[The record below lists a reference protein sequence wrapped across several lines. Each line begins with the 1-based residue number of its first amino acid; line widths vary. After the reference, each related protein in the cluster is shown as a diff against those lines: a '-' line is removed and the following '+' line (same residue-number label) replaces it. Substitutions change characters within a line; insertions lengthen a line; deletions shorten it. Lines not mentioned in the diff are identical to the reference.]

1 MAALL
6 VVEFDALLRP
16 VVTLNVRAPLLLLCP
31 VEMEEDDIPLPTLLI
46 FVRPGDD
53 DRRLWPFETALDAGE
68 EERWAWVV
76 GMPLASLD
84 ISILDVECP
93 ELERPPLLRMLPLLL
108 ILPDSQCGERGDDLR
123 P

>member
-6 VVEFDALLRP
+6 VVEFDALLRLA
-16 VVTLNVRAPLLLLCP
+16 VTLNVRAPLLLLCP
-31 VEMEEDDIPLPTLLI
+31 VEMEEDDIPLPPLLV
-46 FVRPGDD
+46 FAGPGDD
-53 DRRLWPFETALDAGE
+53 DRRLWPFKIALDAGE

-84 ISILDVECP
+84 ISILDIEFP
-93 ELERPPLLRMLPLLL
+93 ELERLPLLRMLLLL
-108 ILPDSQCGERGDDLR
+108 LTLPDSQCGERGDDLR

>member
-1 MAALL
+1 MCVICDKAF
-6 VVEFDALLRP
+6 VIF
-16 VVTLNVRAPLLLLCP
+16 PLLLCKVFNVLVKFLLCWEC
-31 VEMEEDDIPLPTLLI
+31 VLMFLFI
-46 FVRPGDD
+46 
-53 DRRLWPFETALDAGE
+53 LWPFKTALDAGE

-93 ELERPPLLRMLPLLL
+93 ELERPPLLRMLLLLL
-108 ILPDSQCGERGDDLR
+108 ILPDSECGERGDDLR